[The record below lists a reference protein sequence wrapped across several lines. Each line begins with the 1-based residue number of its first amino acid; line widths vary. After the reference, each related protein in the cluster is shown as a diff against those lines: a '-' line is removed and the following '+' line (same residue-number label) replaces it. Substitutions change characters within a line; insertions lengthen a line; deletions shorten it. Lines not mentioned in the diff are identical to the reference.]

1 VQKGTGVIL
10 GYEVHD
16 RDEFGGFGGQ
26 HAERFVPASQIIPVI
41 NAPWRPDQVREVPDF
56 ASITN
61 LLQDIMEMN
70 LYTLATAK
78 EQSKKIAF
86 LQKNQGATGSPGPR
100 GNSVTSTPGQ
110 SRQSLQT
117 SWGEIYEG
125 FVGEQMNLLASPT
138 PGVQHIPYMQ
148 YNYGQVA
155 ASLGFPYE
163 FFTLDLSSLDF
174 SRQKGMLLLVN
185 HACRPWRQWISDDM
199 MKPLWNW
206 SVGLAMARGLIPLA
220 PVNDKGVSEW
230 SQVEWQAPEELWID
244 RQEAMQADIMEI
256 QAGFLTYSRASKRRG
271 NDFESDLRAKARDL
285 QMIKKIA
292 AEYDVDPE
300 ELSKIQIPGQTPP
313 APEPEKETPEPEDD
327 DSPEDTK
334 EGPKD
339 E

>member
-1 VQKGTGVIL
+1 
-10 GYEVHD
+10 
-16 RDEFGGFGGQ
+16 
-26 HAERFVPASQIIPVI
+26 
-41 NAPWRPDQVREVPDF
+41 
-56 ASITN
+56 
-61 LLQDIMEMN
+61 
-70 LYTLATAK
+70 
-78 EQSKKIAF
+78 
-86 LQKNQGATGSPGPR
+86 
-100 GNSVTSTPGQ
+100 
-110 SRQSLQT
+110 
-117 SWGEIYEG
+117 
-125 FVGEQMNLLASPT
+125 
-138 PGVQHIPYMQ
+138 
-148 YNYGQVA
+148 
-155 ASLGFPYE
+155 
-163 FFTLDLSSLDF
+163 
-174 SRQKGMLLLVN
+174 
-185 HACRPWRQWISDDM
+185 
-199 MKPLWNW
+199 
-206 SVGLAMARGLIPLA
+206 MARGLIPLA

-313 APEPEKETPEPEDD
+313 APEPEKETPEPEGD